1 MVRTFLCQSH
11 GNLKSKGDHM
21 DADKLL
27 DFKLG
32 SIDFGGRIVI
42 LEEPIILELSKA
54 EYGEYL
60 MVNDDFGILAMD
72 NSFEEMVADV
82 NEQFKVLWNEFI
94 RPDDEL
100 TTSGQMLKEKMVD
113 RFVMYG
119 HVFGGDKKQTLS
131 EPKPLIVLEEPED
144 ICYYG
149 TQEKLD
155 ERI

>member
-54 EYGEYL
+54 EGGEYL
-60 MVNDDFGILAMD
+60 MANDDFGILTMG
-72 NSFEEMVADV
+72 NTFEEMVTDV
-82 NEQFKVLWNEFI
+82 NEQFRVLWDEFV
-94 RPDDEL
+94 RSDDGL
-100 TTSGQMLKEKMVD
+100 TTSGQMLKDKMLD

-131 EPKPLIVLEEPED
+131 EPKPLIVIEEPED
-144 ICYYG
+144 I
-149 TQEKLD
+149 
-155 ERI
+155 RIMGHKRN

>member
-27 DFKLG
+27 DFQLG

-54 EYGEYL
+54 EDGEYL
-60 MVNDDFGILAMD
+60 MANDDFGILTIG
-72 NSFEEMVADV
+72 NSLEKMVMDV
-82 NEQFKVLWNEFI
+82 NEQFRVLWDEFV
-94 RPDDEL
+94 RPDDGL
-100 TTSGQMLKEKMVD
+100 TTSGQMLKDKMVD

-119 HVFGGDKKQTLS
+119 HVFGGSKKQILS
-131 EPKPLIVLEEPED
+131 EPKPAIVLEEPEEMRY
-144 ICYYG
+144 CG
-149 TQEKLD
+149 TQEELD
-155 ERI
+155 EQI